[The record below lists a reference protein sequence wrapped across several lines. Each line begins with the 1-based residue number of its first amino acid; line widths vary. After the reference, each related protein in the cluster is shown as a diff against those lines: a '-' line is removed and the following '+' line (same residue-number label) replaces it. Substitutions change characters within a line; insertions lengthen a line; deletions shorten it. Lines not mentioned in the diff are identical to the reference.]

1 MDNIFWNF
9 LLVKV
14 FDPICMEGSPWWTLG
29 IGLSFHWKRNN
40 WVNNVLPPALPPNY
54 LKITNSDQSLPVFAK
69 TLFVVSS
76 RSTANKQ
83 EKINLCLKEIGSF
96 ILSINHPETF
106 PLFVWNKYIGLPGRV
121 PTNLSGWGE
130 IKRTLQ
136 SWKSHG
142 RVNLRLSLVYFSFSL
157 NTLPILY
164 PS

>member
-1 MDNIFWNF
+1 MDNIVWNF

-121 PTNLSGWGE
+121 GANKLARLRRDQKNCAVVTISWQSE
-130 IKRTLQ
+130 IEI
-136 SWKSHG
+136 
-142 RVNLRLSLVYFSFSL
+142 VFSL
-157 NTLPILY
+157 LFLLLEYFILL
-164 PS
+164 